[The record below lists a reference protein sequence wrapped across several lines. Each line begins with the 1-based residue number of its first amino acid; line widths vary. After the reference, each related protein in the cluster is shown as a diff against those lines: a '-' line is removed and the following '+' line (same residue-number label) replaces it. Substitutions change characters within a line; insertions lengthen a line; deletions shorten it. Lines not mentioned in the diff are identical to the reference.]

1 MLKNK
6 VFTYLA
12 TALFLGLL
20 TYLFFHFKYGFI
32 GPLFLY
38 LSYLMFAGLSV
49 IGHNMMAGASQKKES
64 YHFVNT
70 YLGITAIKMFLVL
83 VVLTVYL
90 FFNKAFLFQVG
101 IFYAVGYMLFLSID
115 VMMLLKMLK
124 SKNTPD

>member
-6 VFTYLA
+6 VFIYLIIA
-12 TALFLGLL
+12 VFLSLL
-20 TYLFFHFKYGFI
+20 TSLFFNFRYAFS

-38 LSYLMFAGLSV
+38 FSYLMFAGLS
-49 IGHNMMAGASQKKES
+49 ITGHQMMNRASRKKES

-83 VVLTVYL
+83 VVLTIYL

-101 IFYAVGYMLFLSID
+101 LFYALAYLVFLTID
-115 VMMLLKMLK
+115 VVMLLKMI
-124 SKNTPD
+124 KNNF